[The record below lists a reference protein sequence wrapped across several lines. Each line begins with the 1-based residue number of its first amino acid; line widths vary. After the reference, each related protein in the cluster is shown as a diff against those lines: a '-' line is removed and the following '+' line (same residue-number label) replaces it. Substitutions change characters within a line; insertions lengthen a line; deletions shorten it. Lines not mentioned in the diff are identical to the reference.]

1 MRGLGYNNDTL
12 EYTAEVIHLIATH
25 NWILCTERGM
35 LGDKHFVSNEVKMHF
50 QCLCGVSQ
58 IDC

>member
-1 MRGLGYNNDTL
+1 MRGLGFNNDTL
-12 EYTAEVIHLIATH
+12 EYTAEVIHPIATH

-50 QCLCGVSQ
+50 HCLCSVS
-58 IDC
+58 